1 MSWFGGGTTEPAKTE
16 QKTGSSSLYDRY
28 APSAENAA
36 KGFHS
41 TTRSAQLR
49 AGRVRL
55 NCYLNLEGVG
65 VTYVGGPQGHGTI
78 VMLPM
83 EIDTLEEVL
92 QHVQLKLD
100 LDKRMCYCADLF
112 LPDGKII
119 DRYEELVDNA
129 KREVPIIIGC
139 GEPFDG
145 SRVPQD
151 LLEFYLNGGG
161 RTGVKTV
168 ITECARQRFNAR
180 SDRAESVRQDGHGL
194 YPNSLAVVQSR
205 TQAVEANRE
214 KAAMMRQRYLE
225 GLVRRNE
232 EDSDYLRAAQQN
244 IMFHKMEEDE
254 SRMRREDWEMER
266 MERLNAERKSVRL
279 ECNEERQLQLTR
291 RKELHDKVKEG
302 KRQQKEKVKAKKE
315 QYKKDARVEDFGTR
329 PGQVAQ
335 GPTDHFGRLL

>member
-1 MSWFGGGTTEPAKTE
+1 
-16 QKTGSSSLYDRY
+16 
-28 APSAENAA
+28 
-36 KGFHS
+36 
-41 TTRSAQLR
+41 
-49 AGRVRL
+49 
-55 NCYLNLEGVG
+55 
-65 VTYVGGPQGHGTI
+65 
-78 VMLPM
+78 
-83 EIDTLEEVL
+83 
-92 QHVQLKLD
+92 
-100 LDKRMCYCADLF
+100 
-112 LPDGKII
+112 
-119 DRYEELVDNA
+119 
-129 KREVPIIIGC
+129 
-139 GEPFDG
+139 
-145 SRVPQD
+145 
-151 LLEFYLNGGG
+151 
-161 RTGVKTV
+161 
-168 ITECARQRFNAR
+168 
-180 SDRAESVRQDGHGL
+180 VRQDGHGL
-194 YPNSLAVVQSR
+194 YTNSLAVVQSR